1 MDTVRSVFSVTP
13 TISHLSLPVAAPHTT
28 TIGRFRVSSLSKQLD
43 DGRFRASVSIRS
55 GHGSACTDRVMRFT
69 DTFDNAAQAHDHA
82 HAQGL
87 AWVAHTLPRAGLAQQ
102 AGA

>member
-1 MDTVRSVFSVTP
+1 MIIV
-13 TISHLSLPVAAPHTT
+13 PHTT

-55 GHGSACTDRVMRFT
+55 GHGSACTDRVMRFI
-69 DTFDNAAQAHDHA
+69 DTFDSAADAHHHA

-87 AWVAHTLPRAGLAQQ
+87 MWVAHTVPTHTDAMHITS
-102 AGA
+102 

>member
-1 MDTVRSVFSVTP
+1 VIIVSNT
-13 TISHLSLPVAAPHTT
+13 TT
-28 TIGRFRVSSLSKQLD
+28 TIGRFRVSPLSKQLA

-69 DTFDNAAQAHDHA
+69 DTFDSADAAHHHA

-87 AWVAHTLPRAGLAQQ
+87 MWVAHTVPGQALA
-102 AGA
+102 AAAPSAS

>member
-1 MDTVRSVFSVTP
+1 MQTARSLLTLSLDCVRSAS
-13 TISHLSLPVAAPHTT
+13 SDH
-28 TIGRFRVSSLSKQLD
+28 RFQHHHHHRPFPRV

-69 DTFDNAAQAHDHA
+69 DTFDSADAAHHHA

-87 AWVAHTLPRAGLAQQ
+87 MWVAHTVPGQALA
-102 AGA
+102 AAAPSAS